1 MRRDVWILMCGQL
14 VSIVGDG
21 VAAVAV
27 LWWVLEATGS
37 VALMASVAA
46 VTAAV
51 GVTASPFAGVV
62 VDRLDRRRVMIAA
75 DIVRAS
81 CYGALA
87 LVAAGGRLPL
97 WAVFSLLSA
106 ARLAGSLFSPAL
118 GASLPRMVGSDELQQ
133 VNGAYSLAQGGGQ
146 ILGMALGGVL
156 VASAGAAAA
165 LGADALSFVASF
177 ATLALVAIPA
187 VARTSGGRPTFGGD
201 LRAGLDYLRT
211 DTAVRSLAIVA
222 LMINGF
228 GSAVGVLFPVLA
240 RDRFHAGAQ
249 GYGFL
254 EAAVSVGL
262 VVGSALLSAL
272 RVPMRRAW
280 ALYGPLILLGALVA
294 GLGLVRSIDVAI
306 GLTAVVGMLL
316 AALNVFFNTCMQRRI
331 PADMQGRVFSM
342 VGGVGMALTP
352 VTQSVAGV
360 LAAVF
365 SAGSVVVASGALMV
379 TSALGLGAASASRI
393 DAAVAEQAS

>member
-1 MRRDVWILMCGQL
+1 
-14 VSIVGDG
+14 
-21 VAAVAV
+21 
-27 LWWVLEATGS
+27 
-37 VALMASVAA
+37 
-46 VTAAV
+46 
-51 GVTASPFAGVV
+51 
-62 VDRLDRRRVMIAA
+62 
-75 DIVRAS
+75 
-81 CYGALA
+81 
-87 LVAAGGRLPL
+87 
-97 WAVFSLLSA
+97 
-106 ARLAGSLFSPAL
+106 
-118 GASLPRMVGSDELQQ
+118 
-133 VNGAYSLAQGGGQ
+133 LAQGGGQ
-146 ILGMALGGVL
+146 ILGMALGGGL

-177 ATLALVAIPA
+177 ATPALVAIPA

-254 EAAVSVGL
+254 E
-262 VVGSALLSAL
+262 
-272 RVPMRRAW
+272 
-280 ALYGPLILLGALVA
+280 YGPLILLGALVA

-316 AALNVFFNTCMQRRI
+316 AALNVFFNTFMQRRI